1 MNYEDVVN
9 KFRISI
15 NKSDVNVSIDEN
27 MDEQDIIELLKFDES
42 IIEELLFTH
51 AANQAYWEAL
61 AIRLKNK
68 YESFKDN
75 WYKKWWSY
83 NKIYSRYVLI
93 GFGDSKPTVD
103 SINDMTVIIYSS
115 DRSDLERE
123 KYGNIACS
131 VCSNKFKSEIKFSE
145 QEFFDNMFV
154 FLKSYSVPWYF
165 ETVVDTLKKFQ
176 EDYELVKIVAEKLNA
191 RSFHMQNILELMKAK
206 SSNIGPMS
214 VNDKNVIDRVSK
226 SRNKQGDVR

>member
-1 MNYEDVVN
+1 MN
-9 KFRISI
+9 KFSMSI
-15 NKSDVNVSIDEN
+15 NKSSVNIFIDEN
-27 MDEQDIIELLKFDES
+27 MGEQDIMELLKFDES

-61 AIRLKNK
+61 SVRLKNK
-68 YESFKDN
+68 YELFKDN

-83 NKIYSRYVLI
+83 NKIYSKYVLV

-103 SINDMTVIIYSS
+103 SINDMTVIIYSF

-123 KYGNIACS
+123 KYGSIAYS
-131 VCSNKFKSEIKFSE
+131 VCSSKFKSEVSFSE
-145 QEFFDNMFV
+145 REFIDNMYV
-154 FLKSYSVPWYF
+154 FLKSYDVPWYF

-176 EDYELVKIVAEKLNA
+176 EDYELVKVVAEKLNA
-191 RSFHMQNILELMKAK
+191 RSFHMQNILELIKAR

-214 VNDKNVIDRVSK
+214 INDKNVIEKISK
-226 SRNKQGDVR
+226 SRNKQGDAK